1 MTIHISGT
9 NQEIFDRVC
18 AHLAQQGRKSK
29 RLSSGGCV
37 YRADDGARCA
47 VGCLLPDDAPFA
59 DLDNLDDTS
68 IRTLM
73 RNGLISADPPVDL
86 LAKLQEAHDEN
97 ETVRGLRNHLVDIAF
112 QFSLVPDAAEQIERW
127 QP

>member
-29 RLSSGGCV
+29 SVMGGCV

-59 DLDNLDDTS
+59 SLDNLDDTS
-68 IRTLM
+68 IRTLI
-73 RNGLISADPPVDL
+73 RNGLVSTDPSVDL

-97 ETVRGLRNHLVDIAF
+97 ETARGLRNHLIDIAF
-112 QFSLVPDAAEQIERW
+112 QFSLVPDAAEQIEWW
-127 QP
+127 QR